1 MRRSSLTLAALA
13 LSPIFLGCTS
23 ETKPMPSPSDMASS
37 AKEMGSKAMEATGMK
52 DLLSKATESLSSVE
66 GGADMLKGITD
77 SFGEITKTLGA
88 VKDEATATAALPQL
102 SKLAETFGGMTDK
115 FGGLPAS
122 AKTAVAGIFESSL
135 GELKPMLEKLLAIPG
150 VEAIL
155 KPAIDAL
162 MAKLGAF
169 KA

>member
-1 MRRSSLTLAALA
+1 
-13 LSPIFLGCTS
+13 
-23 ETKPMPSPSDMASS
+23 MPSPSDIASS
-37 AKEMGSKAMEATGMK
+37 AKEMGGKAMEATGMK

-77 SFGEITKTLGA
+77 SFGSITKTLGS
-88 VKDEATATAALPQL
+88 VKDEASATAALPDL
-102 SKLAETFGGMTDK
+102 SKLTETFGGMTEK
-115 FGGLPAS
+115 FGVLPEA
-122 AKTAVAGIFESSL
+122 AKSAVAGIFASSL
-135 GELKPMLEKLLAIPG
+135 GELKPMLDKILAIPG

-162 MAKLGAF
+162 MEKLATF

>member
-1 MRRSSLTLAALA
+1 MRPSSLTLAALA
-13 LSPIFLGCTS
+13 LSPVFLGCTP

-37 AKEMGSKAMEATGMK
+37 AKEMGGKAMEATGMK

-77 SFGEITKTLGA
+77 SFGSITKTLGS
-88 VKDEATATAALPQL
+88 VKDEASATAALPDL
-102 SKLAETFGGMTDK
+102 SKLTETFGGMTEK
-115 FGGLPAS
+115 FGVLPEA
-122 AKTAVAGIFESSL
+122 AKSAVAGIFASSL
-135 GELKPMLEKLLAIPG
+135 GELKPMLDKILAIPG

-162 MAKLGAF
+162 MEKLGAF

>member
-13 LSPIFLGCTS
+13 LSPVFLGCTP

-37 AKEMGSKAMEATGMK
+37 AKEMGGKAMEATGMK

-77 SFGEITKTLGA
+77 SFGEITKALGS
-88 VKDEATATAALPQL
+88 VKDEATATAALPEL

-115 FGGLPAS
+115 FGGLPAA

-135 GELKPMLEKLLAIPG
+135 GELKPMLEKIMAIPG
-150 VEAIL
+150 VQAIL
-155 KPAIDAL
+155 KQAIDAL
-162 MAKLGAF
+162 MEKLGAF